1 MIEPMPEGDSGAP
14 RAEPLRLVRPR
25 AEHLASFVAALET
38 GWSPDSTRGADAA
51 REELERVRHDPTLY
65 LERMV
70 DRTAAGGPVALP
82 DGSQVPRLPGLRHWM
97 WDGAFCGVIGLRWQP
112 GTAELPSYVLG
123 HVGYNVVPW
132 KRRRG
137 YATEALRQML
147 AVARAEGLPWIDLT
161 TDPDNLAS
169 QKVIAAN
176 GGVLVER
183 FTKDAAYGGSPGL
196 RFRIR
201 L

>member
-1 MIEPMPEGDSGAP
+1 MSATLSAGDAGAG
-14 RAEPLRLVRPR
+14 APLRLVRPQ
-25 AEHLASFVAALET
+25 AEHLASFVAALER
-38 GWSPDSTRGADAA
+38 GWSPDSMRGADAA
-51 REELERVRHDPTLY
+51 REELERVQRDPALY

-70 DRTAAGGPVALP
+70 DRAARGDVVRLP
-82 DGSQVPRLPGLRHWM
+82 DGSQVPRLPGLRCWL
-97 WDGAFCGVIGLRWQP
+97 WDGEFCGVIGLRWQP
-112 GTAELPSYVLG
+112 GSADLPSYVLG
-123 HVGYNVVPW
+123 HVGYHVVPW

-147 AVARAEGLPWIDLT
+147 PIARAEGLPWIDLT

-183 FTKDAAYGGSPGL
+183 FTKDAAYGGTPGL